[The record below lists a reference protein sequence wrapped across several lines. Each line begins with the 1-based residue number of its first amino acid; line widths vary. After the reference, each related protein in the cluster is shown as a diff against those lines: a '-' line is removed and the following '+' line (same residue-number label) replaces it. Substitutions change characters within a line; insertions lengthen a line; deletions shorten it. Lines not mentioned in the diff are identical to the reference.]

1 MSEVL
6 PPSSQELTPKERKQ
20 GSLSSREIQTIWIS
34 RFWLGVPLLVILVGI
49 VAGSGS
55 LIGLAVLLVLA
66 GFVARL
72 WSRHALDHIIYE
84 RIIPETRAFYGEGFR
99 VTLRLLNDK
108 LLPVPWLEIRDS
120 FPEGLLEDET
130 RLSPASFPNYV
141 YLSRS
146 THLSWYEQV
155 QWTLKFDAPERG
167 YYRLGPAQLQSGDL
181 FGFFPVRQDEEIYD
195 SIIVYPRLYTLPE
208 LGLPP
213 RRPFGERKGHERI
226 FEDPARIAGAR
237 DYRPGDPM
245 KRIDW
250 KASAR
255 SQNLQSKVYEPS
267 NTPHL
272 LIALNVHT
280 MEHSWQGFFPDVL
293 ERLLSA
299 AGSVARYAFEAGYS
313 VGIAANGSYPTSDRP
328 LRVPV
333 GRSSDQLL
341 KILESLAVIGPLTL
355 VPLQT
360 VLDREAQA
368 FPFGATLVCVT
379 SRMDSPLAASLLR
392 IAGAGHAVTV
402 LSLADQEFDSDLGTI
417 PVFNLS
423 STMKSLEARHSAEA
437 VQSPS

>member
-34 RFWLGVPLLVILVGI
+34 RYWLGLPLFVVLVGI
-49 VAGSGS
+49 AAGNGP
-55 LIGLAVLLVLA
+55 LIGLAVLLLLA
-66 GFVARL
+66 GFVARF
-72 WSRHALDHIIYE
+72 WSNHSLDHVTYE
-84 RIIPETRAFYGEGFR
+84 RLIPESRAFAGEGFR
-99 VTLRLLNDK
+99 VTLRLHNDK
-108 LLPVPWLEIRDS
+108 LLPVPWLEIRDA
-120 FPEGLLEDET
+120 FPEGLIQDET
-130 RLSPASFPNYV
+130 RLSPAPFPNYV

-146 THLSWYEQV
+146 THLSWYERI
-155 QWTLKFDAPERG
+155 QWTLNFDAPERG
-167 YYRLGPAQLQSGDL
+167 YYRLGPAHLQSGDL
-181 FGFFPVRQDEEIYD
+181 FGFFPVLQDEQIYD

-213 RRPFGERKGHERI
+213 QRPFGEKKGRERI
-226 FEDPARIAGAR
+226 FEDPGRIAGSR

-250 KASAR
+250 KATAR
-255 SQNLQSKVYEPS
+255 GQSLQSKVYEPS
-267 NTPHL
+267 STPHL

-280 MEHSWQGFFPDVL
+280 MEHSWQGFFPEVL
-293 ERLLSA
+293 ERLLST
-299 AGSVARYAFEAGYS
+299 AGSVARYAIEAGYS
-313 VGIAANGSYPTSDRP
+313 VGIAANGSYPTSDHP

-355 VPLQT
+355 VPLET

-379 SRMDSPLAASLLR
+379 SRMDPPLAASLQR
-392 IAGAGHAVTV
+392 IASAGHAVTV
-402 LSLADQEFDSDLGTI
+402 LSLAEEEFDSAPGAI

-423 STMKSLEARHSAEA
+423 STMKSREARQTAEA
-437 VQSPS
+437 GRAT

>member
-1 MSEVL
+1 MSEAL
-6 PPSSQELTPKERKQ
+6 PPSTEELTPKARKD
-20 GSLSSREIQTIWIS
+20 GLSAREIRTIWIS
-34 RFWLGVPLLVILVGI
+34 RYWLTVPVFVILVGI
-49 VAGSGS
+49 AAGSGP

-66 GFVARL
+66 GFLARL
-72 WSRHALDHIIYE
+72 WARHALDHVIYE
-84 RIIPETRAFYGEGFR
+84 RIIPESRAFAGDDFR

-120 FPEGLLEDET
+120 FPEGVLEGEAH
-130 RLSPASFPNYV
+130 LSPAPFPNYV

-146 THLSWYEQV
+146 THLSWYERI
-155 QWTLKFDAPERG
+155 QWTLTFKAPSRG
-167 YYRLGPAQLQSGDL
+167 YYRLGPAHLESGDL
-181 FGFFPVRQDEEIYD
+181 FGFFPVRQEEESYD

-213 RRPFGERKGHERI
+213 QRPFGDKKGHERI
-226 FEDPARIAGAR
+226 FEDPGRIAGSR
-237 DYRPGDPM
+237 DYRPGDAM
-245 KRIDW
+245 RRIDW

-255 SQNLQSKVYEPS
+255 SQTLQSKVYEPS
-267 NTPHL
+267 STPHL

-280 MEHSWQGFFPDVL
+280 LEHSWQGFFPEIL

-313 VGIAANGSYPTSDRP
+313 VGVAANGSYPESDRP

-355 VPLQT
+355 VSLQT
-360 VLDREAQA
+360 VLDQEAQT

-379 SRMDSPLAASLLR
+379 SRMDPPLAASLQR

-402 LSLADQEFDSDLGTI
+402 LSLADGEFDDELGTI
-417 PVFNLS
+417 PVYNLT
-423 STMKSLEARHSAEA
+423 STMKSLEARQVAE
-437 VQSPS
+437 SPSL